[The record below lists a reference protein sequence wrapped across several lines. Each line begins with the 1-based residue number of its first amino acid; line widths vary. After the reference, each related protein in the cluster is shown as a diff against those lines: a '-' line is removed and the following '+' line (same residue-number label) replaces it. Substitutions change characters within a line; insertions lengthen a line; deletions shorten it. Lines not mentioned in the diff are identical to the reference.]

1 MFYVY
6 IWSYSLSMQHVNW
19 LVELESQQTVNNH
32 TVQVFRYNH
41 DDNEDVL
48 NEWADHFRN
57 HYCRD
62 TEIDS
67 ERAGTGLTRA
77 DFLDQ
82 MKFPGPSIKSGDFGE
97 ILVADYVQ
105 FRLQYTVPRTRY
117 EFKTISN
124 ESTKGIDVIGF
135 KLHDANSTNADQLLT
150 FEVKCA
156 LSSNPDN
163 AALQNAINDSV
174 KDFNLRKPEALMA
187 MKQRLRMKGEQDMV
201 TLVERFQNP
210 VDKPYREN
218 TGAAAILS
226 THVWDDQVISN
237 TDSNNHPNQPRLTLI
252 VIKGDDLMN
261 LVNDLYQRARDNA

>member
-1 MFYVY
+1 
-6 IWSYSLSMQHVNW
+6 MQHVNW
-19 LVELESQQTVNNH
+19 LEEIDSQNTVDDR

-41 DDNEDVL
+41 DGNQDVL

-62 TEIDS
+62 TEIDDD
-67 ERAGTGLTRA
+67 RAGTGLTRA
-77 DFLDQ
+77 GFLEQ

-97 ILVADYVQ
+97 ILVADYIQ
-105 FRLQYTVPRTRY
+105 FRLDYIVPRTRY

-135 KLHDANSTNADQLLT
+135 KLHDANETNADELLT

-156 LSSNPDN
+156 LTNNTDN

-187 MKQRLRMKGEQDMV
+187 MKQRLRMRGEQGMV
-201 TLVERFQNP
+201 SLVERFQNP

-226 THVWDDQVISN
+226 NHVWDDQVITASDTN
-237 TDSNNHPNQPRLTLI
+237 THPNQARLMLI
-252 VIKGDDLMN
+252 VIRGDELMN
-261 LVNDLYQRARDNA
+261 LVNELYQRACDNA